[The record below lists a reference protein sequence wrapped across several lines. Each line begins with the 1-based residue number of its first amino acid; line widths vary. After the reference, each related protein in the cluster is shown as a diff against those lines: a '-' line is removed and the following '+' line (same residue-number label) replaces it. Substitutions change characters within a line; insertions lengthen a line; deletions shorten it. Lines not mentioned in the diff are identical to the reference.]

1 MAVLSTDGGIYMSV
15 LVDVLQQTGTPLE
28 VVSPDGGQQRASS
41 HPGADAG
48 SHAVACSR

>member
-1 MAVLSTDGGIYMSV
+1 MAVLSTDGGNYMSV
-15 LVDVLQQTGTPLE
+15 LDVLLQTGTPVE